1 MKPYD
6 ILILLVTILLA
17 KVSHSCIF
25 SWLIDV
31 NCLFLVRKII
41 NIPIFSLDFVWFCQ
55 FLFTPLRIEGQI
67 GQIPIFH
74 RCKEQELH
82 ELAVIQAQVDSSSLR
97 MLRGQ
102 ILETDNEML
111 RGRFLDGK
119 VMDFSDLVIH
129 EPLKR

>member
-6 ILILLVTILLA
+6 IPILLVTILRP

-41 NIPIFSLDFVWFCQ
+41 NIPIFSLEFDTC
-55 FLFTPLRIEGQI
+55 LPPSIE

-119 VMDFSDLVIH
+119 VLDFSDLVIH

>member
-6 ILILLVTILLA
+6 IPILLVTILRA
-17 KVSHSCIF
+17 KVSHNCIF

-31 NCLFLVRKII
+31 NCLFLARKII

-55 FLFTPLRIEGQI
+55 FLFTSLRIE

>member
-1 MKPYD
+1 MSIAY
-6 ILILLVTILLA
+6 
-17 KVSHSCIF
+17 
-25 SWLIDV
+25 SW
-31 NCLFLVRKII
+31 FEK
-41 NIPIFSLDFVWFCQ
+41 SSTCQ
-55 FLFTPLRIEGQI
+55 FFLWILWILVYPQALRVRP

-119 VMDFSDLVIH
+119 VLDFSDLVIH